1 MTYLCLLF
9 VAFIN
14 FSYILMPVC
23 LSIMQRNCH
32 NDDDVEE
39 LRTALHCT
47 TVSTAFT
54 YVFLVHYSDAWV
66 YYFASCCII
75 VVLCCVM
82 LCFVVLCYI
91 MLCCVSVLYC
101 VVLIPLNGSSDYV
114 HWHVNITSLLL
125 LLQLVLGLFPGG
137 KAAGAWHW
145 PPTPSSPE
153 VRERLG
159 LYLYSPSGLSCPV
172 LG

>member
-54 YVFLVHYSDAWV
+54 YVFLVHYSDA
-66 YYFASCCII
+66 
-75 VVLCCVM
+75 
-82 LCFVVLCYI
+82 
-91 MLCCVSVLYC
+91 
-101 VVLIPLNGSSDYV
+101 
-114 HWHVNITSLLL
+114 
-125 LLQLVLGLFPGG
+125 
-137 KAAGAWHW
+137 
-145 PPTPSSPE
+145 
-153 VRERLG
+153 
-159 LYLYSPSGLSCPV
+159 
-172 LG
+172 